1 LIPASFVELDSDLV
15 VSTMD
20 AILERQFDQHREL
33 IRSWMVNFRLQT
45 LVELVISADHDISGS
60 TSIDSARTVAS
71 DRYQELL
78 NLFKSSSPSDSP
90 AESEGEEDIRAFGE
104 EDDFDPDSSS
114 EIEVSEDEDEGLD
127 LVMESAEGV
136 EFE

>member
-1 LIPASFVELDSDLV
+1 
-15 VSTMD
+15 MD

>member
-1 LIPASFVELDSDLV
+1 MIPASFVELDSDLV